1 MHVSANAVGMYK
13 AKAEVDG
20 IAIDL
25 PLVIEVRGVKGEGVF
40 DITKSMAYRSGLYR
54 YLASLL
60 QLLLTDWL
68 VFVQVCRPP
77 RLAKCRLLAC

>member
-40 DITKSMAYRSGLYR
+40 DITKSMAYRSGLY
-54 YLASLL
+54 
-60 QLLLTDWL
+60 
-68 VFVQVCRPP
+68 
-77 RLAKCRLLAC
+77 